1 MEAIRLSLQAAPDAE
16 VEQAMRESMQGQAQP
31 STETTN
37 PARVS
42 LRPSGVNINRGS
54 MRSQAGSNARSPLSA
69 TSTGREGSPT
79 RIESPLAAS
88 QTAEDIIQTS
98 ESDDED
104 SRPLGELHDEIHAER
119 TSQVAEET
127 SQAPLDTPQQ
137 PLTSTE
143 ENLDAPLLDINPE
156 ITGQP
161 ASESAEIVEAVTTEA
176 DIKIATP
183 ITEGSEISESQVLIN
198 PPIQPPLVSD
208 SKTFAL
214 TPSNNSL
221 NDAVGAE
228 DN

>member
-31 STETTN
+31 STETTD
-37 PARVS
+37 PARLS
-42 LRPSGVNINRGS
+42 LRPSGVNLNRGS
-54 MRSQAGSNARSPLSA
+54 MRSPAGSNARSPLSA

-119 TSQVAEET
+119 TSQ
-127 SQAPLDTPQQ
+127 APLESPQQ
-137 PLTSTE
+137 SEVITSTE
-143 ENLDAPLLDINPE
+143 EQLDSPLLDIDPE
-156 ITGQP
+156 ISEQP
-161 ASESAEIVEAVTTEA
+161 ESESAEITETVTAEAET
-176 DIKIATP
+176 KIATP
-183 ITEGSEISESQVLIN
+183 ITEESEVFESQILVN

-221 NDAVGAE
+221 NDAVGAV